1 MRKFILILAILLAAA
16 AIWWYLT
23 PAPLAPDHD
32 AGPVAAAGDRDDT
45 GTGASSSSPL
55 PPSSPPVSPARA
67 TASPAPAGEEQPPA
81 SLDEEA
87 RGYIDDISD
96 TELEPV
102 PVQKADN
109 FVRRDQII
117 SLIPDESI
125 ETTTTAKL
133 LADPKVKPGTPITVV
148 RTTEQI
154 EVTTPENIIRQA
166 GGSLDRTIRV
176 LENDDVRETTV
187 GELLETY
194 KDNPRQP
201 ISIVK
206 KERHLEIL
214 TARELE
220 EENAASSDAPI
231 HVIRQPYGLE
241 STTVG
246 ELLMNDK
253 SIDADSI
260 FYIRT
265 VNSNDTQ
272 GIWGIIQRG
281 LIENF
286 ARGIALRRGENINT
300 YQVDIPADADEV
312 RQDRSS
318 SYLGRILDAKVRES
332 WVYNYAL
339 GKMGRNPGLIHPGQE
354 IIIIHFSTDELVDI
368 YKHFVQ
374 TKHTQA

>member
-1 MRKFILILAILLAAA
+1 MRKLIIILAILLTVA
-16 AIWWYLT
+16 AIWWYRSPEPAIPEQASVT
-23 PAPLAPDHD
+23 PSTNGGSGVD
-32 AGPVAAAGDRDDT
+32 GTVAA
-45 GTGASSSSPL
+45 
-55 PPSSPPVSPARA
+55 VSPTSRGQ
-67 TASPAPAGEEQPPA
+67 ASPAPASKKHTPT
-81 SLDEEA
+81 SLDQEA
-87 RGYIDDISD
+87 RGYINDISN

-109 FVRRDQII
+109 FVRGNQII

-133 LADPKVKPGTPITVV
+133 LADPKIKPGTPITVV

-154 EVTTPENIIRQA
+154 EVTTPENIIKQA
-166 GGSLDRTIRV
+166 GGGLDRTVRV

-187 GELLETY
+187 GELLNTY
-194 KDNPRQP
+194 KNNPKQP

-206 KERHLEIL
+206 KEQHLEIL
-214 TARELE
+214 TAKELE
-220 EENAASSDAPI
+220 EENATSSDAPI
-231 HVIRQPYGLE
+231 RIIRHPYGLE

-246 ELLMNDK
+246 ELLMKDK
-253 SIDADSI
+253 SVDKDSV

-265 VNSNDTQ
+265 VKDSDSQ
-272 GIWGIIQRG
+272 GIWGIIQHG
-281 LIENF
+281 LIDNF
-286 ARGIALRRGENINT
+286 ARGIAIRRGENINT

-312 RQDRSS
+312 RQDRAS
-318 SYLGRILDAKVRES
+318 SYLGKVLYGKVKES

-339 GKMGRNPGLIHPGQE
+339 GKMGRNPSLIHPGQE

-374 TKHTQA
+374 RTHSQA